1 MFILFSKR
9 CVLIFLAICLYQLDA
24 YMLCG
29 CICIYRIK
37 LTFYL
42 CYIGITFSHIMLCIL
57 VKAQYYD
64 YSVLIVL
71 TLKIIFVCEILTK
84 DQNCITRVKILAA
97 KLLNWKKLSSMKD
110 RGQTDRVT
118 ALPRPYALDI
128 DLYL

>member
-1 MFILFSKR
+1 
-9 CVLIFLAICLYQLDA
+9 
-24 YMLCG
+24 
-29 CICIYRIK
+29 
-37 LTFYL
+37 
-42 CYIGITFSHIMLCIL
+42 MLCIL

>member
-1 MFILFSKR
+1 
-9 CVLIFLAICLYQLDA
+9 
-24 YMLCG
+24 
-29 CICIYRIK
+29 
-37 LTFYL
+37 
-42 CYIGITFSHIMLCIL
+42 MLCIL

-128 DLYL
+128 DLYLWH